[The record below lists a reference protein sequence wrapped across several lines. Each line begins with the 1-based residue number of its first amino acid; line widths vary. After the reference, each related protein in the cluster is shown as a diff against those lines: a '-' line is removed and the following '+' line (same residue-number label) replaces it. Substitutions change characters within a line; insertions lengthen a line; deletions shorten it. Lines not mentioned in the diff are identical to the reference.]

1 MNRSADPGAEPLSI
15 LLVDDDWYSRIIL
28 GEIFNTQNIRMVAT
42 ENGLEALDLARNL
55 QPTAILLDIHLPDLD
70 GFEVCRRLKADPVTR
85 DIPVLFL
92 TARSQPQDI
101 IQGLSLGGVDYIT
114 KPFLKEELLARIR
127 VQARLKAAYETIIA
141 LQNAK
146 LETLKAAYQAFNKPV
161 DASVDPG
168 CRVFYH
174 TAQEAGSDQCDVV
187 AAGPGA
193 FGYFLADVEGHGI
206 ESSYLASSLRVLFRE
221 NSALLATPP
230 DLLDRMNRVLRD
242 FLSEGRHVTG
252 VYAHIDRIRGELSLA
267 SAGHLPVLVQGADGE
282 METLETVSDVLGV
295 FPEPHWGLA
304 HRALNPGDRVW
315 FYTDGVIEDPGRFG
329 TWLDGLE
336 ALRRAVKAARSL
348 DLDGALA
355 SVCAALDLPVRDR
368 DDSLILVV
376 EA

>member
-1 MNRSADPGAEPLSI
+1 VKTIPNPEPLSI

-42 ENGLEALDLARNL
+42 ENGLEALELARTF

-70 GFEVCRRLKADPVTR
+70 GFEVCRRLKDDSQTR
-85 DIPVLFL
+85 DIPILFL

-101 IQGLSLGGVDYIT
+101 IRGLSEGGVDYIT

-141 LQNAK
+141 LQNDK

-161 DASVDPG
+161 DAAVDPG

-230 DLLDRMNRVLRD
+230 DLLDRMNVVLRD

-252 VYAHIDRIRGELSLA
+252 VYAYLDRTRGLLSLA
-267 SAGHLPVLVQGADGE
+267 SAGHLPVLVQGAGGE
-282 METLETVSDVLGV
+282 VETLETESDVLGV
-295 FPEPHWGLA
+295 FPEPRWGLA
-304 HRALNPGDRVW
+304 QRTLAPGDRVW
-315 FYTDGVIEDPGRFG
+315 FYTDGVIEDPARFG

-336 ALRRAVKAARSL
+336 ALRAAVRSTRAL
-348 DLDGALA
+348 DLDGALER
-355 SVCAALDLPVRDR
+355 VCGALDLPVRDR

>member
-1 MNRSADPGAEPLSI
+1 MNAAESEPLSI

-42 ENGLEALDLARNL
+42 ENGLEALDLARKI

-70 GFEVCRRLKADPVTR
+70 GFEVCRRLKSDPVTK

-146 LETLKAAYQAFNKPV
+146 LETLKTAYQTFNKPV

-242 FLSEGRHVTG
+242 FLSEGRHVTA
-252 VYAHIDRIRGELSLA
+252 VYAHVDRTLGRLSLA
-267 SAGHLPVLVQGADGE
+267 SAGHLPVLVQGADGRL
-282 METLETVSDVLGV
+282 ETLETVSDVLGV
-295 FPEPHWGLA
+295 FPEPQWGLA
-304 HRALNPGDRVW
+304 HRALSPGDRVW
-315 FYTDGVIEDPGRFG
+315 FYTDGVIEDPARFG

-336 ALRRAVKAARSL
+336 ALRRVIGATRAL
-348 DLDGALA
+348 DLDQALA
-355 SVCAALDLPVRDR
+355 QVCQELDLLVRDR